1 MYDYY
6 NDAVSKLN
14 TTRGRSLRVV
24 FIPLLF
30 CFAFVITG
38 VWYPAYFMWVVYAFV
53 AYMAVIIGL
62 LILVGLRLLAVWLMV
77 RYANK
82 LESGD

>member
-14 TTRGRSLRVV
+14 ANREKKSKGR

-53 AYMAVIIGL
+53 AVIIGA
-62 LILVGLRLLAVWLMV
+62 LILVGLLLLAVWPMV

>member
-14 TTRGRSLRVV
+14 ANRKKKSKGR

-38 VWYPAYFMWVVYAFV
+38 VWYPAYFMWVVYAFA
-53 AYMAVIIGL
+53 AYMAVIIGV
-62 LILVGLRLLAVWLMV
+62 LILVVLLLLAVWLLT

-82 LESGD
+82 LESGN

>member
-14 TTRGRSLRVV
+14 ANREKKSKGR

-38 VWYPAYFMWVVYAFV
+38 VWYPAYFMWVVYAFA
-53 AYMAVIIGL
+53 AYMALIIGA
-62 LILVGLRLLAVWLMV
+62 LILVGVTLLAVWLLV

-82 LESGD
+82 LED

>member
-14 TTRGRSLRVV
+14 ATREKKPKGR

-38 VWYPAYFMWVVYAFV
+38 VWYPAYFMWVVYAFA
-53 AYMAVIIGL
+53 AYMAVIIGA
-62 LILVGLRLLAVWLMV
+62 LILAGVTLLAMWLLV

-82 LESGD
+82 LGD

>member
-14 TTRGRSLRVV
+14 ANREKKPKGR

-38 VWYPAYFMWVVYAFV
+38 VWYPAYFMWVVYAFA
-53 AYMAVIIGL
+53 AYMAVIIGA
-62 LILVGLRLLAVWLMV
+62 LILAGVTLLAMWLLV

-82 LESGD
+82 LGD

>member
-1 MYDYY
+1 VYDYY

-14 TTRGRSLRVV
+14 ANREKKSKGR

-38 VWYPAYFMWVVYAFV
+38 VWYPTYFMWVVYAFV
-53 AYMAVIIGL
+53 AYMAVIIGA
-62 LILVGLRLLAVWLMV
+62 LILVGLLLLAVWLMA

>member
-1 MYDYY
+1 MNDYY

-14 TTRGRSLRVV
+14 ATRGKKSKGRL
-24 FIPLLF
+24 IPLLF

-38 VWYPAYFMWVVYAFV
+38 VWYPTYFMWVVYAFV
-53 AYMAVIIGL
+53 AYMAVIIVA
-62 LILVGLRLLAVWLMV
+62 LILTVVSLLAMWLMI

-82 LESGD
+82 LGD

>member
-14 TTRGRSLRVV
+14 ASLEKKSKRH

-38 VWYPAYFMWVVYAFV
+38 VWYPAYFMWVVYAFA
-53 AYMAVIIGL
+53 AYMAVIIGA
-62 LILVGLRLLAVWLMV
+62 LILGGVILLALWLLV

-82 LESGD
+82 LESWD

>member
-1 MYDYY
+1 MNNYY

-14 TTRGRSLRVV
+14 ATQGEKPNGRL
-24 FIPLLF
+24 IPLLL

-53 AYMAVIIGL
+53 AYMAVIIVA
-62 LILVGLRLLAVWLMV
+62 LILMVVSFLAMWLMI
-77 RYANK
+77 RRANK
-82 LESGD
+82 LGD

>member
-14 TTRGRSLRVV
+14 ASREKKSKGR

-38 VWYPAYFMWVVYAFV
+38 VWYPDYFMWVVYAFA
-53 AYMAVIIGL
+53 AYMALIIGAF
-62 LILVGLRLLAVWLMV
+62 ILVGLILLAVWLMV
-77 RYANK
+77 RYASK
-82 LESGD
+82 LESWD

>member
-14 TTRGRSLRVV
+14 ANRDKKSKGR

-38 VWYPAYFMWVVYAFV
+38 VWYPAYFMWVVYAFA
-53 AYMAVIIGL
+53 AYMTVIIGV
-62 LILVGLRLLAVWLMV
+62 LILVVLLLLAVWLLA

>member
-14 TTRGRSLRVV
+14 ANREKKSKGR

-38 VWYPAYFMWVVYAFV
+38 VWYPAYFMWVVYAFA
-53 AYMAVIIGL
+53 AYMTVIIGV
-62 LILVGLRLLAVWLMV
+62 LILVVLLLLAVWLLA

-82 LESGD
+82 LESGN

>member
-1 MYDYY
+1 MNDYY

-14 TTRGRSLRVV
+14 AIQGKKSKGR

-53 AYMAVIIGL
+53 AYMAVIIGA
-62 LILVGLRLLAVWLMV
+62 LILMVVSLLAMWLMI
-77 RYANK
+77 RRANK
-82 LESGD
+82 LGD